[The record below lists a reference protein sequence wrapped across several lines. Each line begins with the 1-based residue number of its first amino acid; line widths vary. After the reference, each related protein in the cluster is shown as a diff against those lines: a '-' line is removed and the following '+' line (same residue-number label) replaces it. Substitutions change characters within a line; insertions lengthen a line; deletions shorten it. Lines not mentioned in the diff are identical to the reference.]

1 MKVSNMEKRVTMVMK
16 GYKRWMGL
24 YQLEKETNVEGQAL
38 YIPIPR
44 RQDSRIVRIVGP

>member
-1 MKVSNMEKRVTMVMK
+1 LKMSNMEKRVTMVMK

-24 YQLEKETNVEGQAL
+24 YQLEKGTNVEGQAL

-44 RQDSRIVRIVGP
+44 RQDSRILRIGDP